1 MFACQRMSSSSSR
14 AAAAAA
20 YEGPSMRLLPVG
32 PDHAGGVAHQRLSRA
47 DRSGHRC
54 RHGRQ
59 LVPLHDLCPHPQRH
73 QTGCCPIGRLLPM
86 SELEHI
92 RARFRAAPLPSR
104 DVVPNSGFE
113 GARPRL
119 LRGAFSRRE
128 TEREP
133 GTTLV
138 APAIGNA
145 IFAAVACGTCPS
157 GQPPCSRR
165 SRHKRRSTDTFPCGH
180 QTNFERVMEATD
192 RCGTGQHT
200 S

>member
-1 MFACQRMSSSSSR
+1 MQAVSLINDFPAPTDQDIDAVMADNLCRCMTYVRIRNAIKQ
-14 AAAAAA
+14 AAAQ
-20 YEGPSMRLLPVG
+20 S
-32 PDHAGGVAHQRLSRA
+32 
-47 DRSGHRC
+47 
-54 RHGRQ
+54 
-59 LVPLHDLCPHPQRH
+59 
-73 QTGCCPIGRLLPM
+73 GRLLPM

-113 GARPRL
+113 GTRPRL

-133 GTTLV
+133 GTTVV

-145 IFAAVACGTCPS
+145 IFAAVGV
-157 GQPPCSRR
+157 RL
-165 SRHKRRSTDTFPCGH
+165 RHLPIRPAAVLQALTSQRRSTDTFPCGH
-180 QTNFERVMEATD
+180 QTNFERVMEATGRSGYD
-192 RCGTGQHT
+192 QHT